1 MEGVVEGLVRWAN
14 RYGNYQYRVNFLECL
29 KGLISLYRPGC
40 EGGGSPAVASEVR
53 RGIGSVGDLWCPNS
67 PPMTPVN
74 PLVIRELSTASRLL
88 EWCSGKRDRML
99 HEVRILDQH
108 RVFLPVPHISDV
120 TNFIVL
126 VVLICYYWT

>member
-1 MEGVVEGLVRWAN
+1 
-14 RYGNYQYRVNFLECL
+14 
-29 KGLISLYRPGC
+29 
-40 EGGGSPAVASEVR
+40 
-53 RGIGSVGDLWCPNS
+53 
-67 PPMTPVN
+67 
-74 PLVIRELSTASRLL
+74 
-88 EWCSGKRDRML
+88 ML